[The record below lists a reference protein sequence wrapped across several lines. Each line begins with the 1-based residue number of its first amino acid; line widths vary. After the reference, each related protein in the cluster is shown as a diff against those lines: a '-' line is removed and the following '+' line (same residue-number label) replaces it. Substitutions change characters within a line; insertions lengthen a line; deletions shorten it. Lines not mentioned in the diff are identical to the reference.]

1 MFKQQ
6 DLLVDFTQRFFVSHK
21 GVVIY
26 SSKELLVKTSFLLS
40 LKPALS
46 PIP

>member
-1 MFKQQ
+1 MFKKQ

-26 SSKELLVKTSFLLS
+26 SSKELLVKTSFLSS

>member
-1 MFKQQ
+1 MFKKQ
-6 DLLVDFTQRFFVSHK
+6 DLLKDFTQRLFVSHK

-26 SSKELLVKTSFLLS
+26 SRKELLVKTSFLLS